1 MPTKKIRRSLPVGST
16 LSHPERPTDSTPT
29 SITPEPSS
37 SVAVIMEEVV
47 IKADPDE
54 HVVQDEDHQL
64 HGDAQDLDSGDENYY
79 GGT

>member
-1 MPTKKIRRSLPVGST
+1 MPAKKIRRSLPVGST
-16 LSHPERPTDSTPT
+16 SSHPERPIDSAPT
-29 SITPEPSS
+29 SVTPEPSS

-79 GGT
+79 VGT